1 MDTTPKKRKMNPSS
15 LKNLK
20 RVPKGSPSFNPRGA
34 GAHDPV
40 KRELKRLSSKILKE
54 ILTEVLM
61 GKPSDIGTYEQL
73 KLDPGMTNV
82 KLVAAS
88 AIRRAGKYGDWGLVD
103 RILERTVGKV
113 PTPTDITS
121 KGKEIKSAAQGPQVV
136 LMLPDNTVPLDEPVK
151 PAIENKE
158 GET

>member
-1 MDTTPKKRKMNPSS
+1 MNPSS

-40 KRELKRLSSKILKE
+40 KRELKRMGSKLLKE

-61 GKPSDIGTYEQL
+61 GKPSDIENAEEMR
-73 KLDPGMTNV
+73 LDPKMTNI
-82 KLVAAS
+82 KLVAAN
-88 AIRRAGKYGDWGLVD
+88 AVRRAGKLGDWGVIDL
-103 RILERTVGKV
+103 ILQRMV
-113 PTPTDITS
+113 PRVPIATDITS